1 MKNRIKVLHIIHTL
15 ENGGAEKLLLSTA
28 RNLNT
33 LLQMEVCSMYGNDE
47 LAPAFET
54 EKINLYLLNRRNK
67 YNPLIIFQLFKLIKK
82 VQPDIVHTHL
92 FFATVYGRIAAW
104 LCNIPNI
111 TTEIPIFN
119 SGKSALYFFRK
130 HYSRWKT
137 QALTILILIEIL
149 LSYLVFF
156 PYLILK
162 GEQLS
167 GIQSRAKGYNAC
179 LKYIVLGTN

>member
-15 ENGGAEKLLLSTA
+15 ENGGAEKLSTA

-33 LLQMEVCSMYGNDE
+33 LLQVEVCSMYGNDE

-54 EKINLYLLNRRNK
+54 EKINLYLFNRRNK

-119 SGKSALYFFRK
+119 SGNNALYFFQK
-130 HYSRWKT
+130 HYSWWKA
-137 QALTILILIEIL
+137 QSLKFFLLVEIL
-149 LSYLVFF
+149 LSYLIFF
-156 PYLILK
+156 PYLFIK
-162 GEQLS
+162 GEQFS
-167 GIQSRAKGYNAC
+167 GIQSHAKGHNAS
-179 LKYIVLGTN
+179 LKHIVLGAN